1 MDPYIGKMLDDRY
14 EILERIGT
22 GGMAVV
28 YKAKCHRL
36 NRLVAV
42 KILKSDLAQDADFR
56 RRFHAESKAVAML
69 SHPNIVSVY
78 DVSQSGET
86 EYIVMELIDGITLKQ
101 YMERRG
107 QLNWRESLHFITQ
120 IMKGLSHAHSRGIVH
135 RDIKPQNI
143 MVLRD
148 GSVKVADFGIA
159 CLENSAQTLTQEAL
173 GSVHYISPEQAR
185 GDRTDAR
192 SDIYSAGVVFYEMLT
207 GRLPFEGDSAVS
219 VAIQHLSSIPL
230 PPREINPDIPPQLEL
245 ICLKAMAPD
254 IEKRYQS
261 AEAMI
266 SDLETFR
273 KNPEV
278 DLDYSIADLQDMD
291 VDEPTRHIPTASHHR
306 STPSREPARRHPEP
320 EYEEEE
326 HRISKKTGV
335 IIAGGI
341 VAAAV
346 LIFLLFH
353 FIFGSFQNPSNEEL
367 VVPNVLGMTIE
378 DAENMEEVKGVFTI
392 KQAGTEFSSDYE
404 AGQIIRQSPE
414 GDTTTKTQT
423 TIEVWISAGD
433 VSSEMIDMTNMDSRL
448 ARDWLEDL
456 DLDLNIRDGEEY
468 QEYSDDYEEGRV
480 IRTDPVKGTILKKG
494 DTVTLYVSKG
504 KEEKPVTLITF
515 RGNIDDVSKT
525 LDEMGLSMGHVTEET
540 SDEPAGTIL
549 SQSPAAGTEV
559 PAGTKIDFVVSKGPD
574 TSTPTEGT
582 DIVTVALPNDG
593 RTTVKVTLK
602 MNGSTIWEKT
612 VNCSDGSCSAE
623 LRGSGS
629 GTVDIYI
636 DDAYVESRQV
646 NFDNG

>member
-278 DLDYSIADLQDMD
+278 NLDYSIADLQDMD

-306 STPSREPARRHPEP
+306 STSPREPVRRHPEP

-326 HRISKKTGV
+326 RRVSKKTGI
-335 IIAGGI
+335 IIAGGVVI
-341 VAAAV
+341 AAV

-353 FIFGSFQNPSNEEL
+353 FIFGSFRNPANEEL
-367 VVPNVLGMTIE
+367 LVPSVVGMTIE
-378 DAENMEEVKGVFTI
+378 DAENMEEVKGIFTI
-392 KQAGTEFSSDYE
+392 KQAGTEYSSDYE
-404 AGQIIRQSPE
+404 AGQIIRQDPE
-414 GDTTTKTQT
+414 GNTTTKTKT
-423 TIEVWISAGD
+423 TINVWVSAGE
-433 VSSEMIDMTNMDSRL
+433 VTGQMIDMTNMD
-448 ARDWLEDL
+448 AREARNWLEDL
-456 DLDLNIRDGEEY
+456 DLDLNIQDGEEY
-468 QEYSDDYEEGRV
+468 QEYSDDYEEGRI
-480 IRTDPVKGTILKKG
+480 IRTDPVKGTVLKKG

-504 KEEKPVTLITF
+504 KEEETVILITF

-549 SQSPAAGTEV
+549 SQSPGAGTEV
-559 PAGTKIDFVVSKGPD
+559 AAGTKVDFVVSKGPD

-582 DIVTVALPNDG
+582 DIVTVALPSDG

-602 MNGSTIWEKT
+602 MNGSTVWEKT

-623 LRGSGS
+623 LKGTGS

-636 DDAYVESRQV
+636 DDVYTESRQV

>member
-278 DLDYSIADLQDMD
+278 NLDYSIADLQDMD
-291 VDEPTRHIPTASHHR
+291 ADEPTRHIPTASHHR
-306 STPSREPARRHPEP
+306 STPSREPVRRRPEP

-326 HRISKKTGV
+326 RRGSKKTGF
-335 IIAGGI
+335 IIGGGI

-353 FIFGSFQNPSNEEL
+353 FIFGSFQNPSNKEL
-367 VVPNVLGMTIE
+367 VVPNVVGMTIE
-378 DAENMEEVKGVFTI
+378 DAENLEEVKGVFTI

-404 AGQIIRQSPE
+404 AGQIIRQDPE
-414 GDTTTKTQT
+414 GDTTTKTKT
-423 TIEVWISAGD
+423 TINVWVSAGE
-433 VSSEMIDMTNMDSRL
+433 VTSEMIDMTNMDVRK
-448 ARDWLEDL
+448 ARDWLENL
-456 DLDLNIRDGEEY
+456 ELDLNIRDGEEY

-480 IRTDPVKGTILKKG
+480 IRTDPVKGTVLKKG

-504 KEEKPVTLITF
+504 KKEETVMLITF

-525 LDEMGLSMGHVTEET
+525 LDEMGLSMGNVTEET

-559 PAGTKIDFVVSKGPD
+559 PAGTKINFVVSKGPD

-582 DIVTVALPNDG
+582 DIVTVALPSDG

-602 MNGSTIWEKT
+602 MNGSTVWEKT

-623 LRGSGS
+623 LKGTGS

-636 DDAYVESRQV
+636 DDVYTESRQV